1 MPPVVLYISRLVV
14 DAHGPWLLCE
24 QAGIDYVLEDVDL
37 ALGEHRSPAFRAMNP
52 HGTVPALR
60 DGDVCVWEAHA
71 IMRHLCRC
79 YPEAARYYP
88 QQPEALASMEQ
99 VLDWRNTSLFRNIS
113 AVAGPLLGF
122 TAPDE
127 SRQAAG
133 RAALTRAKDGDFA
146 VLQHKFLMDRPY
158 IAGHSITIADFSVVT
173 ALKLLDATNLSLPP
187 SIEDYAAR
195 VTQATDYKRLADGNG
210 GYGIN
215 MYISMKRAWGDG

>member
-113 AVAGPLLGF
+113 AVAGPLLGM
-122 TAPDE
+122 TLVGPVCMLPCAAWLVRRKHEHPSPE
-127 SRQAAG
+127 ATPSSCPQASLPPMKAGRQ
-133 RAALTRAKDGDFA
+133 RAALLSHARRTAIS
-146 VLQHKFLMDRPY
+146 QSC
-158 IAGHSITIADFSVVT
+158 SIS
-173 ALKLLDATNLSLPP
+173 S
-187 SIEDYAAR
+187 
-195 VTQATDYKRLADGNG
+195 
-210 GYGIN
+210 
-215 MYISMKRAWGDG
+215 